1 MKCRDRWP
9 EHFGLEFHLHAGITS
24 GIVPPEGGTPNNYCP
39 NMPGTPDL
47 RKIVATLAAHYGKPN
62 PPITTDA
69 FELILLENVAY
80 LVSDERRAEA
90 FQLLRKYAGT
100 KPDEILAASHEDIL
114 QATKLGGMHPEQRV
128 SRLRE
133 IALIA
138 MNEFGGDLVTAL
150 KLPLPKAK
158 QALRKFP
165 SIGEPSAEKILLFTR
180 SYAVLGLDS
189 NGLRV
194 LVRLGFGE
202 EKKNYTATYR
212 SVQEALK
219 DQLSD
224 DFDWLIS
231 AHILLRQHGKE
242 LCKTNAPL
250 CERCPVRKSC
260 AYFEKTGR

>member
-1 MKCRDRWP
+1 MKSCLQ
-9 EHFGLEFHLHAGITS
+9 FSLQGALSLENL
-24 GIVPPEGGTPNNYCP
+24 PPEGGTPNP
-39 NMPGTPDL
+39 QWTMPAPDL
-47 RKIVATLAAHYGKPN
+47 QKIIASLAAQYGPPK
-62 PPITTDA
+62 PPITTDP

-80 LVSDERRAEA
+80 LVSDERREEA
-90 FQLLRKYAGT
+90 FKALRKHAGT
-100 KPDEILAASHEDIL
+100 KPHQILAASNEQIF
-114 QATKLGGMHPEQRV
+114 QATRLGGMQPEQRV

-133 IALIA
+133 NALIA
-138 MNEFGGDLVTAL
+138 MNEFGGDLGPAL

-158 QALRKFP
+158 LALRKFS

-212 SVQEALK
+212 SVQDAIK
-219 DQLSD
+219 DQLNAD
-224 DFDWLIS
+224 YDWLIS
-231 AHILLRQHGKE
+231 VHILLRQHGKV

-250 CERCPVRKSC
+250 CEECPVRKSC
-260 AYFEKTGR
+260 AYYKQPEL

>member
-1 MKCRDRWP
+1 M
-9 EHFGLEFHLHAGITS
+9 AA
-24 GIVPPEGGTPNNYCP
+24 
-39 NMPGTPDL
+39 PDL
-47 RKIVATLAAHYGKPN
+47 QKLISLLTAHYGKPR
-62 PPITTDA
+62 PPITTDP

-80 LVSDERRAEA
+80 LVSDERREEA
-90 FQLLRKYAGT
+90 FKTLRKHAGT
-100 KPDEILAASHEDIL
+100 KPHEILSASPESIL
-114 QATKLGGMHPEQRV
+114 KATKLGGMQPEQRV
-128 SRLRE
+128 NRLRE

-138 MNEFGGDLVTAL
+138 MNEFGGDLNPAL

-165 SIGEPSAEKILLFTR
+165 SIGEPSAEKILLLSR
-180 SYAVLGLDS
+180 SYPVLGLDS

-212 SVQEALK
+212 AIQEAIHG
-219 DQLSD
+219 QLRAD
-224 DFDWLIS
+224 YEWLIR

-250 CERCPVRKSC
+250 CEKCPVKKSC
-260 AYFEKTGR
+260 AYFRSQVAKAIR

>member
-1 MKCRDRWP
+1 MP
-9 EHFGLEFHLHAGITS
+9 AAG
-24 GIVPPEGGTPNNYCP
+24 PN
-39 NMPGTPDL
+39 L
-47 RKIVATLAAHYGKPN
+47 QKIVSQFAVHYGEPK
-62 PPITTDA
+62 PPIATDP

-80 LVSDERRAEA
+80 LVSDERREEA
-90 FQLLRKYAGT
+90 FKILRQHAGT
-100 KPDEILAASHEDIL
+100 KPHEILSASDESIL
-114 QATKLGGMHPEQRV
+114 KATKLGGMHPEQRV
-128 SRLRE
+128 GRLRE

-138 MNEFGGDLVTAL
+138 MNEFGGDLSQAL

-180 SYAVLGLDS
+180 SYPVLGLDS

-212 SVQEALK
+212 AVQEAIK
-219 DQLSD
+219 AQLRED
-224 DFDWLIS
+224 YDWLIS

-250 CERCPVRKSC
+250 CEKCPVRKSC
-260 AYFEKTGR
+260 AYFLVRNRSR

>member
-1 MKCRDRWP
+1 
-9 EHFGLEFHLHAGITS
+9 
-24 GIVPPEGGTPNNYCP
+24 
-39 NMPGTPDL
+39 MPAADL
-47 RKIVATLAAHYGKPN
+47 RKTIATLAEHYGKPK
-62 PPITTDA
+62 PPITTDP

-90 FQLLRKYAGT
+90 FQRLRKHAGT
-100 KPDEILAASHEDIL
+100 KPHEILAAAHEDIL

-138 MNEFGGDLVTAL
+138 MNEFGGDLLPAL
-150 KLPLPKAK
+150 KLPLPRAK
-158 QALRKFP
+158 QALKKFR
-165 SIGEPSAEKILLFTR
+165 SIGDPSAEKILLFTR
-180 SYAVLGLDS
+180 SYPVLGLDS

-194 LVRLGFGE
+194 LVRLGFGA

-219 DQLSD
+219 NQLDS

-242 LCKTNAPL
+242 LCKTNGPL
-250 CERCPVRKSC
+250 CEKCPVRKSC
-260 AYFEKTGR
+260 AYYKNTNR